1 METSI
6 DNSESKSINSVMF
19 YTADEDPH
27 QKRMD
32 SMELSWM
39 SVDVCQT
46 CKDSKAIIFD
56 AETNETVCSSC
67 GIVLRDN
74 VRASPELRARKYSQ
88 DIESRSRTGMP
99 TSLAF
104 HDMGLSTFISNSNID
119 ANGVPISS
127 DQISK
132 VKRMRHLNRISSSN
146 RSHDRNLKN
155 AFAILNSIKDKLSIN
170 DTLIEKSAYIYR
182 KALDKRIIK
191 GRSICALMVASIY
204 AACRET
210 NVPRTLDEI
219 AQTANTDAIFA
230 AKCYRLLVRNL
241 KLRLPVVDSNVY
253 LTKIANRAN
262 VSQRSYRR
270 AIEML
275 STIKDN
281 PVSYGKDPNAL
292 AVATLYAACLKEG
305 EKVSQAQIAIA
316 GNTTVVTLRK
326 RFQDVRNLFP
336 T

>member
-1 METSI
+1 MNETSI
-6 DNSESKSINSVMF
+6 DNSGNKSISSVIF
-19 YTADEDPH
+19 SPVEDTH
-27 QKRMD
+27 QKQMD
-32 SMELSWM
+32 PMELSWM
-39 SVDVCQT
+39 NVDVCQT
-46 CKDSKAIIFD
+46 CNDSKAVIFD
-56 AETNETVCSSC
+56 PETNETLCSSC

-74 VRASPELRARKYSQ
+74 VQACPESRARKYSQ

-104 HDMGLSTFISNSNID
+104 HDMGLSTFISNSNTD

-155 AFAILNSIKDKLSIN
+155 ACAILNSIKDKLSIN
-170 DTLIEKSAYIYR
+170 DTIIEKSAYIYR

-191 GRSICALMVASIY
+191 GRSISALMVASIY
-204 AACRET
+204 AACREA

-241 KLRLPVVDSNVY
+241 KLRLPAVESNLY
-253 LTKIANRAN
+253 LNKIANRAN
-262 VSQRSYRR
+262 VSQKSYRR
-270 AIEML
+270 AIQML
-275 STIKDN
+275 SIIKDN

-292 AVATLYAACLKEG
+292 AVATLYAACLQEG
-305 EKVSQAQIAIA
+305 EKVNQLQIATA
-316 GNTTVVTLRK
+316 GNTSIVTLRK

>member
-1 METSI
+1 MKKTSI
-6 DNSESKSINSVMF
+6 NNSGNKSVSSVMF
-19 YTADEDPH
+19 SQVEDTH
-27 QKRMD
+27 QKRIEPI
-32 SMELSWM
+32 ELSWM
-39 SVDVCQT
+39 NLGVCQT
-46 CKDSKAIIFD
+46 CNDSKAIIFD
-56 AETNETVCSSC
+56 PETNETVCSSC
-67 GIVLRDN
+67 GIVIHDN
-74 VRASPELRARKYSQ
+74 VQASPELRARKYSQ

-104 HDMGLSTFISNSNID
+104 HDMGLSTFISNSNTD

-155 AFAILNSIKDKLSIN
+155 AFAILNSVKDKLSIN

-204 AACRET
+204 AACREA

-241 KLRLPVVDSNVY
+241 KLRLPAVYSNVY

-262 VSQRSYRR
+262 VSQKSYRR

-275 STIKDN
+275 SIMKDN

-305 EKVSQAQIAIA
+305 EKVSQLQIATA
-316 GNTTVVTLRK
+316 GDTSILTLRK

>member
-1 METSI
+1 MKETSI
-6 DNSESKSINSVMF
+6 NSGSKSISSVAF
-19 YTADEDPH
+19 SPIDEDT
-27 QKRMD
+27 QQNRMEP
-32 SMELSWM
+32 MELSWM
-39 SVDVCQT
+39 NLGVCQT
-46 CKDSKAIIFD
+46 CNDSKAIIFD
-56 AETNETVCSSC
+56 PETNETVCSSC

-74 VRASPELRARKYSQ
+74 VQASPELRARKYSQ
-88 DIESRSRTGMP
+88 DIESKNRTGMP

-170 DTLIEKSAYIYR
+170 DTLTEKSAYIYR

-204 AACRET
+204 AACREA

-241 KLRLPVVDSNVY
+241 KLRLPAVDSNVY

-275 STIKDN
+275 SIMKDN

-305 EKVSQAQIAIA
+305 EKVSQLQIATA
-316 GNTTVVTLRK
+316 GDTSIVTLRK

>member
-1 METSI
+1 M
-6 DNSESKSINSVMF
+6 NF
-19 YTADEDPH
+19 
-27 QKRMD
+27 
-32 SMELSWM
+32 
-39 SVDVCQT
+39 DVCQT
-46 CKDSKAIIFD
+46 CNDSKAIIFD

-74 VRASPELRARKYSQ
+74 IQTSPESRARKYSQ
-88 DIESRSRTGMP
+88 EDIKSRSRTGMP

-104 HDMGLSTFISNSNID
+104 HDMGLSTFISNSNMN

-182 KALDKRIIK
+182 KALDKRK
-191 GRSICALMVASIY
+191 
-204 AACRET
+204 
-210 NVPRTLDEI
+210 PRTLDEI

-241 KLRLPVVDSNVY
+241 KLRLPAVDSNIY

-262 VSQRSYRR
+262 VSQKSYRR
-270 AIEML
+270 AIQML
-275 STIKDN
+275 SIIKDN

-305 EKVSQAQIAIA
+305 EKISQAQIAIA
-316 GNTTVVTLRK
+316 GNTSIVTLRK
-326 RFQDVRNLFP
+326 RFQGVSNLFP

>member
-1 METSI
+1 M
-6 DNSESKSINSVMF
+6 NF
-19 YTADEDPH
+19 
-27 QKRMD
+27 
-32 SMELSWM
+32 
-39 SVDVCQT
+39 DVCHT
-46 CKDSKAIIFD
+46 CNDSKAIVFD

-74 VRASPELRARKYSQ
+74 VEANLDVRRNLQ
-88 DIESRSRTGMP
+88 DGSRSRSGMP

-104 HDMGLSTFISNSNID
+104 HDMGLSTFISNSNMD

-146 RSHDRNLKN
+146 RSHHRNLKN
-155 AFAILNSIKDKLSIN
+155 AFVILNSIKDKLSIN
-170 DTLIEKSAYIYR
+170 DTLIEKSAYNYR

-191 GRSICALMVASIY
+191 GRSIRAMLVASIY
-204 AACRET
+204 AACREL

-241 KLRLPVVDSNVY
+241 KLHLPAVDSNIY
-253 LTKIANRAN
+253 LTKIANRAH
-262 VSQRSYRR
+262 VSQKSYRR
-270 AIEML
+270 AVQML
-275 STIKDN
+275 SIIKKN
-281 PVSYGKDPNAL
+281 PVSCGKDPNAL
-292 AVATLYAACLKEG
+292 AVAALYAACLKEE
-305 EKVSQAQIAIA
+305 EKVSQLQIATA
-316 GNTTVVTLRK
+316 GNTSIVTLRK

-336 T
+336 LVETFGKRTYHIH